1 MGKRKIGEIYN
12 KPIVEGDINLKT
24 PNEIHKSELVQGG
37 GEGGK
42 EDVLYLT
49 INASIETAGTS
60 EVIPFL
66 LMDIP
71 TLIKFKVSDYSGIA
85 IAHWPLFE
93 QYVHDH
99 DVYIYGIRIDKSL
112 KTQLNPDS
120 RVLTTVGEYL
130 NMISQHPEY
139 TALKKMTE
147 EEFYN
152 LNL

>member
-1 MGKRKIGEIYN
+1 MSKRKIGEIYN
-12 KPIVEGDINLKT
+12 KPIIEGDINLKT
-24 PNEIHKSELVQGG
+24 PNEIHKSELVGG
-37 GEGGK
+37 GVGEGE
-42 EDVLYLT
+42 EDVLYLV
-49 INASIETAGTS
+49 INADIETVGTS
-60 EVIPFL
+60 ELITLL
-66 LMDIP
+66 LMHIP

-85 IAHWPLFE
+85 IAHWPSFE
-93 QYVHDH
+93 QYIHDH

-112 KTQLNPDS
+112 KVQLNPDS

-130 NMISQHPEY
+130 NMVSQHPEY